1 MVTSCSP
8 RPMRAAQRARLWAIT
23 WTASQAALA
32 AKRPEGRWLSPT
44 PYLRS
49 RIAFSIS
56 AWRRWSASSSK
67 VTSLPVGDAG
77 VIAVISEQ
85 RQLGTGRGFHPP
97 DDEPHRGGAGFTLEG
112 CIRGLGHVGGTLHP
126 VGNGSP
132 VILGYG
138 LYDLPQALVLADGD
152 GEADI
157 HLAADGDDGVNVET
171 AVGPH
176 CDLALGPGV
185 AHPSQRLP
193 QEVGGAPGGV
203 GPALAQPGQ
212 QHVAGAGGHGQQR
225 VIAPLAGVAPG

>member
-1 MVTSCSP
+1 MLAQADARGPAGQVVGHDLDGQPGSVGGEAPRGEMVEPHTVLEVP
-8 RPMRAAQRARLWAIT
+8 DGVPGLGVAAMVGFQF
-23 WTASQAALA
+23 QGV
-32 AKRPEGRWLSPT
+32 P
-44 PYLRS
+44 
-49 RIAFSIS
+49 
-56 AWRRWSASSSK
+56 
-67 VTSLPVGDAG
+67 VPVGDEG
-77 VIAVISEQ
+77 VIAVVGEQ

-112 CIRGLGHVGGTLHP
+112 CICDLGHVGGTLHP

-212 QHVAGAGGHGQQR
+212 QHVAGAGGHGEQR